1 VAAVLAEKRAEESG
15 RVVESRFRSI
25 ASLAPVGFFIADP
38 AGLLTYVNPRWCE
51 LADTPTEAALGRSW
65 TFPLH
70 PEDLPGLLE
79 VRARLVA
86 AQGTWGLECRTRPRP
101 DGEVHWLYGTATA
114 LKDDQGRTTGFL
126 GMAADITERKRFETR
141 LRDME
146 KVTARGRMAAYIAH
160 EINNPLAGIK
170 NAFQLLEPAIPPDH
184 PHYRYKDLIKREID
198 RISGIIRTLYHVYRP
213 DPMEAR
219 ETSPLEILQDIASL
233 LAPLCRSHDVRVDL
247 RTPGPVDIARL
258 PGGLLRQVVFN
269 LVQNAVEASPK
280 GGLVVLEASTRG
292 GRLRFSVTDEGS
304 GIPPELGEQVFESGY
319 TSKHGPGM
327 NGLGLGLATCKS
339 LVESLQGQ
347 LFHGPGPSG
356 QGTSF
361 HVDLPLA

>member
-1 VAAVLAEKRAEESG
+1 M
-15 RVVESRFRSI
+15 
-25 ASLAPVGFFIADP
+25 SLAPVGFFITDP
-38 AGLLTYVNPRWCE
+38 GGLLTYVNPRWCE
-51 LADTPTEAALGRSW
+51 LTGTNAEEALGQPWALSV
-65 TFPLH
+65 H
-70 PEDLPGLLE
+70 PEDLPAL
-79 VRARLVA
+79 VTARQRLVD
-86 AQGTWGLECRTRPRP
+86 AQGSWGMECRIRPRA
-101 DGEVHWLYGTATA
+101 DGEVLWVYGTATA
-114 LKDDQGRTTGFL
+114 LKDVQGRTTGVL

-170 NAFQLLEPAIPPDH
+170 NAFQLLESAIPPDH
-184 PHYRYKDLIKREID
+184 PHFRYKDLIRREID

-213 DPMEAR
+213 DPTEAL
-219 ETSPLEILQDIASL
+219 ESSPLEILQDIASL
-233 LAPLCRSHDVRVDL
+233 LTPLCRTHDVRVDI
-247 RTPGPVDIARL
+247 RTPGPVEKAKL

-280 GGLVVLEASTRG
+280 GGTVVLEAATEA
-292 GRLRFSVTDEGS
+292 GRLRLSVTDEGP
-304 GIPPELGEQVFESGY
+304 GVPPELEERIFESGFS
-319 TSKHGPGM
+319 TKHGPGM

-347 LFHGPGPSG
+347 LVHGPGRDG

-361 HVDLPLA
+361 HVDLPLL